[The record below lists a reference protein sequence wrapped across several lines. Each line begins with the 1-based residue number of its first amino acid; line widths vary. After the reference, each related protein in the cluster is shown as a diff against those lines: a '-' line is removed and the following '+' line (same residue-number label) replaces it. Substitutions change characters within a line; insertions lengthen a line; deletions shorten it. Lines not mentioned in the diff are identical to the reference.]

1 MTIISLIA
9 AMDKQRGLGKNNKLL
24 CHSPADLKYFK
35 ELTMGKPVIM
45 GRKTYES
52 IGRALPGRLN
62 IVLSQKMMSAEV
74 YVARSL
80 SDALSYAQEAPEL
93 MIIGGADLFNQ
104 ALPLA
109 DTIYLTIIDENFDAD
124 VFFPELDPLLW
135 YCTDSTIRPRDEKN
149 AYDMTFNKYKK
160 ILKSS

>member
-1 MTIISLIA
+1 
-9 AMDKQRGLGKNNKLL
+9 
-24 CHSPADLKYFK
+24 
-35 ELTMGKPVIM
+35 
-45 GRKTYES
+45 
-52 IGRALPGRLN
+52 
-62 IVLSQKMMSAEV
+62 MMSAEV